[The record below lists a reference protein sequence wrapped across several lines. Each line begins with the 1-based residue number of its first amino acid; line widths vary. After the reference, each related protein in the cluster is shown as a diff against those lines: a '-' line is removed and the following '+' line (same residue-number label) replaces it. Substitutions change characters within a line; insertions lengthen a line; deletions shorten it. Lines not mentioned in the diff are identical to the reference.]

1 VSGADPKDKIN
12 EYQTLNTLMREG
24 LIALREA
31 RFAVS
36 VSRFQKLF
44 DLGIDSFEA
53 HYYAARALAGL
64 KRWKEAA
71 VHFERALDKLP
82 GYTAAYLGLADVHMA
97 EGKANLA
104 LDALARGQQASP
116 EDPRLIEREGDI
128 KRRLGDVG
136 QAVRDYERVAAM
148 APADALIRVKLGELY
163 RDLGRTAEATQSLRE
178 AVRLQPDVASYW
190 NSLGMVLGGSGDMP
204 GGEQAFREATARDAA
219 NAEYAYNLGLA
230 LARQNKRVEAEA
242 AFRRVL
248 QLDPQFAAA
257 RQRLAELR

>member
-1 VSGADPKDKIN
+1 
-12 EYQTLNTLMREG
+12 
-24 LIALREA
+24 
-31 RFAVS
+31 
-36 VSRFQKLF
+36 
-44 DLGIDSFEA
+44 
-53 HYYAARALAGL
+53 
-64 KRWKEAA
+64 
-71 VHFERALDKLP
+71 
-82 GYTAAYLGLADVHMA
+82 
-97 EGKANLA
+97 
-104 LDALARGQQASP
+104 
-116 EDPRLIEREGDI
+116 
-128 KRRLGDVG
+128 
-136 QAVRDYERVAAM
+136 M

-178 AVRLQPDVASYW
+178 AVRLQPEVASYW

-242 AFRRVL
+242 AFRHVL